1 MTFSDEVLMAYADK
15 ELDASTRIAVESAMA
30 KDPEI
35 ARRIAQ
41 HQALRKRLRAA
52 FDPVL
57 DEPVPP
63 RLVDLARKTPEPS
76 AAPNKARVI
85 PLARRLAPR
94 RSLPRWAGLA
104 ASLLIGILAGRFALR
119 TDGPALIATRDSHM
133 LAHGLLADALTR
145 QLASQQRATQPVQ
158 MGVSFRSKSGQYCR
172 TFSMRAPA
180 LAGLACN
187 AADGWRLEV
196 LSGTAE
202 QEVGAGGYRPA
213 SSSMPPA
220 VVSTVS
226 GEISGEPLDAEAE
239 AAARR
244 QDWRPWRAR

>member
-1 MTFSDEVLMAYADK
+1 MKLSDEVLMAYADE

-41 HQALRKRLRAA
+41 HRALRERLRSA

-63 RLVDLARKTPEPS
+63 RLVALVRKSPEPS
-76 AAPNKARVI
+76 AAPNQARVI
-85 PLARRLAPR
+85 PLAHRLAPR
-94 RSLPRWAGLA
+94 RSLPRWAALA
-104 ASLLIGILAGRFALR
+104 ASVLIGILAGRFAFR
-119 TDGPALIATRDSHM
+119 TGGPTLIAARDDHM
-133 LAHGLLADALTR
+133 LARGLLADALTR

-158 MGVSFRSKSGQYCR
+158 IGISFRSRSGQYCR

-180 LAGLACN
+180 MAGLACH

-196 LSGTAE
+196 LSGTRE
-202 QEVGAGGYRPA
+202 PEVATGGYRPA
-213 SSSMPPA
+213 SSSIPPA

-226 GEISGEPLDAEAE
+226 DEISGEPLDAKAE

-244 QDWRPWRAR
+244 QDWRP